1 LPGIRITTALHEN
14 SRHINSLSSS
24 QEKKMNTMSKALIA
38 ALVLGGSISTAT
50 AGGIITNITA
60 TDTSGGT
67 FTSGVIGDHT
77 LDLAKTFSSINP
89 ISLTFTV
96 GHEDGTGG
104 NPYAVTE
111 AVTNNT
117 GQAWTDFHY
126 SITEPNQGNGV
137 VFTAHNQS
145 TFGDF
150 TLDSSSGPRNLNF
163 TGNLAAGGV
172 ADATFNL
179 SPFDPGA
186 GNFTSFT
193 LTQVPTIP
201 EPETYAMLV
210 AGLLLMGGMVKR
222 RNNSRQG

>member
-1 LPGIRITTALHEN
+1 MLGIRIATTLHEN
-14 SRHINSLSSS
+14 TRHINSLLS
-24 QEKKMNTMSKALIA
+24 QERKMNTMSKAFVA

-50 AGGIITNITA
+50 AGGVITNITA

-67 FTSGVIGDHT
+67 FDSGIIGDHT

-96 GHEDGTGG
+96 AHENGTGG

-126 SITEPNQGNGV
+126 SITEPNRGNGT
-137 VFTAHNQS
+137 VFTAHEQS
-145 TFGDF
+145 TFSDF
-150 TLDSSSGPRNLNF
+150 TLDGSSGPRNLNF

-172 ADATFNL
+172 ADATFNI

-186 GNFTSFT
+186 GNTSTFT
-193 LTQVPTIP
+193 LTQVPSVP

-222 RNNSRQG
+222 RNNNKLQG

>member
-1 LPGIRITTALHEN
+1 
-14 SRHINSLSSS
+14 
-24 QEKKMNTMSKALIA
+24 MNTMSKALVA
-38 ALVLGGSISTAT
+38 ALVLGGSITTAT
-50 AGGIITNITA
+50 AAGIITNITA

-67 FTSGVIGDHT
+67 FDSGVIGIGDDDHT
-77 LDLAKTFSSINP
+77 LNIAKTFSSINP
-89 ISLTFTV
+89 ISLQFTV
-96 GHEDGTGG
+96 AHENGTGG

-137 VFTAHNQS
+137 VFTANTQS

-150 TLDSSSGPRNLNF
+150 TLDSHGPRNLNF
-163 TGNLAAGGV
+163 IGNLAAGGV
-172 ADATFNL
+172 ADATFSL

-186 GNFTSFT
+186 GNTSTFT

-222 RNNSRQG
+222 RNNNMQV